1 MDVFA
6 PKVGGIRAILEKTTP
21 DEIQDILTNFCVHL
35 SSFILAY
42 FDHNGEKGWSA
53 HIVNSQGEPMLTVE
67 QQYNVEKKVA
77 ETPWLVPFLKGERY
91 VQKGGDGGMGGPS
104 KEDVGLSVI
113 LGGLDSLRAQIQGLK
128 DGEGLGFVKQI
139 KELSL
144 PLPIQV
150 SAVTGP
156 IPAAPFIYGLMAL
169 LDLFRYNRALLGHKN
184 SFLTLLVFIE
194 EVLTEQ
200 WLQSVLTFIG
210 LFSPTGVSIGII
222 AKYMFNVFLIAQP
235 EDIRNKF
242 VEYTISMGQ
251 SIVTGFIAWI
261 LEISTPERVRSTLQ
275 AYASDGKE
283 FSFIDIHNQIRAKA
297 QEIKAN
303 PVLACTAYLPVVDA
317 LKDNKLQIVFLAMLV
332 LMGFPS
338 PASLAATCSA
348 P

>member
-6 PKVGGIRAILEKTTP
+6 SNTEKIREILKESPP
-21 DEIQDILTNFCVHL
+21 DKIQDILTNFCVHL
-35 SSFILAY
+35 SSFIVAY

-53 HIVNSQGEPMLTVE
+53 YIVNSQGQPMLTVE

-77 ETPWLVPFLKGERY
+77 ETPWLIPFLKGETY
-91 VQKGGDGGMGGPS
+91 VQKGGDGSS
-104 KEDVGLSVI
+104 KEDVGLSII
-113 LGGLDSLRAQIQGLK
+113 LGGLDSLRGQIQGLK

-139 KELSL
+139 KELTL

-242 VEYTISMGQ
+242 VEYTVSMGQ
-251 SIVTGFIAWI
+251 SIITGFIAWI
-261 LEISTPERVRSTLQ
+261 LEISTPQRVRTTLQ
-275 AYASDGKE
+275 AYADPGEE
-283 FSFIDIHNQIRAKA
+283 FSFIDMHNKIRAKA
-297 QEIKAN
+297 AEIKAN

-338 PASLAATCSA
+338 PASLAATCGTS

>member
-1 MDVFA
+1 MEVFA
-6 PKVGGIRAILEKTTP
+6 SNTEKIREILKESPP
-21 DEIQDILTNFCVHL
+21 DKIQENITNFCIHL
-35 SSFILAY
+35 SSFIIAY

-53 HIVNSQGEPMLTVE
+53 HIVNSEGQPMLDVE
-67 QQYNVEKKVA
+67 QQYIVEKKVA
-77 ETPWLVPFLKGERY
+77 ESPWLIPFLKGEKY
-91 VQKGGDGGMGGPS
+91 VQKGGYSAIGGG
-104 KEDVGLSVI
+104 EDVGLSII
-113 LGGLDSLRAQIQGLK
+113 LGGLDSLRGQVQGLK

-139 KELSL
+139 KELTV
-144 PLPIQV
+144 PAPIQV
-150 SAVTGP
+150 TAVTGP

-169 LDLFRYNRALLGHKN
+169 LDLFRYNQALLGHKN

-242 VEYTISMGQ
+242 VEYTVSMGQ

-261 LEISTPERVRSTLQ
+261 LEISTPERLRTTLH
-275 AYASDGKE
+275 AYAAPGKE
-283 FSFIDIHNQIRAKA
+283 FSFIDMHNQIKAKA
-297 QEIKAN
+297 EEIKAN
-303 PVLACTAYLPVVDA
+303 PVLACTAYLPVIDA
-317 LKDNKLQIVFLAMLV
+317 LKDNKLKPVFLAMLI

-338 PASLAATCSA
+338 SSSLAATCSA